1 MHESDTVLIDN
12 GRVRVQRG
20 FLDLLRHHGLDN
32 FNAVMLFSHGL
43 LIRAVPGRTMQRIEL
58 PVPGAPPLIAYL
70 KRYEPE
76 YLSPRR
82 RLLRLLH
89 WPGHDDEAAR
99 EWRMLHALR
108 ARGFCTATPIAVGQS
123 PAVGAV
129 VRSFVMTAKIDGGQ
143 AGDVFWRTH
152 NRACQ
157 RALIAALAVLTRQ
170 FHTAGFI
177 HKDYYLPH
185 IFVVERDGNLDLFL
199 IDLQR
204 VMGPARFRH
213 RWIIKDI
220 GALAFS
226 AERAGISR
234 TDMLRFYQQ
243 YSGAGRLK
251 AEDKQLIREIWTRV
265 GRIRRHTPRYG
276 ESPILSPP
284 SVGGQTS

>member
-12 GRVRVQRG
+12 GRIRVQRG

-43 LIRAVPGRTMQRIEL
+43 LIRAVPGRSTQRIEL
-58 PVPGAPPLIAYL
+58 PVPGAPLLIAYL

-76 YLSPRR
+76 YLSLQRW
-82 RLLRLLH
+82 LLRLLH
-89 WPGHDDEAAR
+89 CPGYDDEAAR
-99 EWRMLHALR
+99 EWQMLHALR
-108 ARGFCTATPIAVGQS
+108 AHGFNTPTPIAVGQS
-123 PAVGAV
+123 KGFGIVT
-129 VRSFVMTAKIDGGQ
+129 RSFVMTADIDGGQ
-143 AGDVFWRTH
+143 AADVFWRTH
-152 NRACQ
+152 NRSCR
-157 RALIAALAVLTRQ
+157 RALIAALASLTRQ

-185 IFVVERDGNLDLFL
+185 VFVVERDGNLNPFL

-204 VMGPARFRH
+204 VMGPAQFRH

-226 AERAGISR
+226 AERAGISH
-234 TDMLRFYQQ
+234 TDMLRFYQK
-243 YSGAGRLK
+243 YSRVSRLK
-251 AEDKQLIREIWTRV
+251 ADDKKLIRIIWKRV
-265 GRIRRHTPRYG
+265 ARIRRHTPRYG

-284 SVGGQTS
+284 SAGGQTS